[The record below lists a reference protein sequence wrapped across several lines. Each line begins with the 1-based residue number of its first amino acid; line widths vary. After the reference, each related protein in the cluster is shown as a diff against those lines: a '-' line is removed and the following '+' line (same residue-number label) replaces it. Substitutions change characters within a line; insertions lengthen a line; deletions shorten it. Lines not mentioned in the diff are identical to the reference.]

1 MKLTADYHTHTKYSH
16 GKNKIIDNA
25 KVAQKRGL
33 TQLGIT
39 DHGFS
44 HIVFG
49 MRRKKLA
56 KMKLE
61 ASLAEVKTGVRV
73 FLGTE
78 ANITSLEG
86 DIDCT
91 RQDELQIIICGFHKV
106 VKTKKGQFIK
116 ICLSNILREFF
127 MGKCRYHKANVNK
140 TWVKRNTQ
148 ALINAMR
155 KNRIDIISH
164 PNRHFRVNV
173 LEVAKVCEETK
184 TAFELNNKNMGIS
197 EAELKQIVKETNCKF
212 VLSSDAHSAKKVGD
226 VSKIIKKIDGIVP
239 PERILNIDGKTLS
252 RKSWY

>member
-1 MKLTADYHTHTKYSH
+1 MILTADYHTHTKYSH

-25 KVAQKRGL
+25 QMAEKRGL
-33 TQLGIT
+33 KQLGIT

-56 KMKLE
+56 RMKME

-86 DIDCT
+86 DIDCK

-106 VKTKKGQFIK
+106 VKTKKGQFWK
-116 ICLSNILREFF
+116 ICISNILREFF
-127 MGKCRYHKANVNK
+127 MGKCRYHRVSVEKP
-140 TWVKRNTQ
+140 WVKRNTQ

-164 PNRHFRVNV
+164 PNRHFRINP
-173 LEVAKVCEETK
+173 LEVAKVCEETN

-197 EAELKQIVKETNCKF
+197 KAELIEIVNKTKCNF
-212 VLSSDAHSAKKVGD
+212 VLSSDAHKAKNVGD
-226 VSKIIKKIDGIVP
+226 VSKIIKTIEGIVP
-239 PERILNIDGKTLS
+239 EERILNINGKTLS
-252 RKSWY
+252 RKQWY